1 MRFRIIRRA
10 AWTGA
15 MLGLA
20 TTARAV
26 RRLHREKEWAKSKVV
41 VITGGSRGLGL
52 ALAQIFGEHGAR
64 LVLAARDEQEL
75 QDAKNHLLTRT
86 PGMDSEGVL
95 TVACDL
101 RLPGDPEKLIERAI
115 QVFGSI
121 DVLINN
127 AGVIYVGPIDKLSV
141 DLYLE
146 AMNSNFFG
154 MLRTTYAVLPHL
166 LERGRGSIVNIGSI
180 GGKIPVA
187 HLAPYTA
194 SKFAA
199 VGFSE
204 TLQIELR
211 PKGIL
216 VTTVNPGLMRTGS
229 YPHANFVGQR
239 KKEYR
244 WFAFSA
250 STPGLAHSVSYAA
263 RKIYSAVVQG
273 RRELEIG
280 VDAYLAARAH
290 GLAPSL
296 TQALGSLV
304 DEFILP
310 DSGGTTIPAK
320 GAELASS

>member
-1 MRFRIIRRA
+1 MRSRNIRRA
-10 AWTGA
+10 VWTGA
-15 MLGLA
+15 MLAAA
-20 TTARAV
+20 TAARTV
-26 RRLHREKEWAKSKVV
+26 RRVHREKEWAKSKVV

-64 LVLAARDEQEL
+64 VVLAARDDEEL
-75 QDAKNHLLTRT
+75 QKAKNDLLARI
-86 PGMDSEGVL
+86 PGMDSDRVL

-101 RLPGDPEKLIERAI
+101 TVPGDPEKLIERAVE
-115 QVFGSI
+115 VFGSI

-127 AGVIYVGPIDKLSV
+127 AGVIYVGPVDKLST

-166 LERGRGSIVNIGSI
+166 LERRSGSIVNIGSI
-180 GGKIPVA
+180 GGKIPVP

-211 PKGIL
+211 PKGIQ

-244 WFAFSA
+244 WFSFSA
-250 STPGLAHSVSYAA
+250 STPGIAHSVSYAA

-273 RRELEIG
+273 RREIEVGL
-280 VDAYLAARAH
+280 DAYLAARAH
-290 GLAPSL
+290 GLTPSL
-296 TQALGSLV
+296 TQALESVV
-304 DEFILP
+304 DELILP
-310 DSGGTTIPAK
+310 ESGGTTVPAK
-320 GAELASS
+320 GTELASS